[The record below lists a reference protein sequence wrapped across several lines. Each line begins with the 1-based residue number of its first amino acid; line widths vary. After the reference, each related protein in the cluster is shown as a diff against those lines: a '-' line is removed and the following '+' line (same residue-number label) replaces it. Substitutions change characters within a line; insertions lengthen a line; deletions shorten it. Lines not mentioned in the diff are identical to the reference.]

1 MCWGSWT
8 ERLSFSPMETR
19 QRSRNSGEELQSING
34 MRHIV
39 FFIFLF
45 CSMGV
50 CGQSSDFFQKL
61 KAAYPD
67 DMGVFLERSKSMT
80 LLVKEDSLYSSATVS
95 ETLLFLKDQAH
106 RSADW
111 RVYGS
116 YFDEIEDM
124 EAKTRFLENG
134 HYKEL

>member
-1 MCWGSWT
+1 
-8 ERLSFSPMETR
+8 
-19 QRSRNSGEELQSING
+19 
-34 MRHIV
+34 
-39 FFIFLF
+39 
-45 CSMGV
+45 
-50 CGQSSDFFQKL
+50 
-61 KAAYPD
+61 
-67 DMGVFLERSKSMT
+67 MGVFLERSKSMT

-116 YFDEIEDM
+116 YFDEIENM

-134 HYKEL
+134 HYKELKIKNITKKRDDDNSVFYDDSYFFPLSFPAGPAGNQASWTYKEKYIDPRFLPAFYFSSGYY